1 MNYLENLNKIKN
13 KRILVIG
20 DIMLDE
26 YWAAPIE
33 KISQESPIGV
43 YKFKD
48 SSFNLGG
55 AANVAMNLK
64 KIGLKPFLI
73 SSVGI
78 DKESK
83 IIKKILVDNKIEN
96 KLFSVK
102 NKKTIKK
109 LRVYSDNINIFRIDF
124 EEKFEPISLTV
135 VKKIIEKYKF
145 GSVILS
151 DYDKGNLNDCL
162 NLISYFNK
170 LKINVYVDPKSLDF
184 SKYRSAYLVKPN
196 LKELEKAS
204 KKNLTSLK
212 EIKKIGFDI
221 IKKYKFKF
229 LLVTLGN
236 KGMVLLN
243 NKMQSFFQDS
253 LPINNANVI
262 GAGDTVISSFVAS
275 DTSKNELSFTLK
287 FSSLCAGL
295 SVLHFGTQAV
305 KKNDIVKYLIDNKI
319 ININKVISYENI
331 NLIRESYKEIVFT
344 NGCFDILHKGHI
356 HLLKKA
362 KSFGDLLIVGLNS
375 DESIKSLKGNDR
387 PINNLDE
394 RLSLL
399 SEITYIDLIII
410 FEEKTPINLIKKIKP
425 EILVKGDDYKIND
438 VVGGKF
444 IKKNGGKIK
453 LVKLLKN
460 YSSTNIINKIS

>member
-394 RLSLL
+394 RISLL

>member
-73 SSVGI
+73 SSIGI

-83 IIKKILVDNKIEN
+83 IIKKILLDNKIEN
-96 KLFSVK
+96 KLFSIK

-124 EEKFEPISLTV
+124 EEKYEPISLTV
-135 VKKIIEKYKF
+135 LKKIIEKYKF
-145 GSVILS
+145 DSVILS

-204 KKNLTSLK
+204 KKKLTSLK
-212 EIKKIGFDI
+212 EVKKIGFDI

-243 NKMQSFFQDS
+243 DKMQSIFQDS

-305 KKNDIVKYLIDNKI
+305 KKNDIVKYLINNKL
-319 ININKVISYENI
+319 ININKVVSYENI
-331 NLIRESYKEIVFT
+331 NLIRESYKKIVFT

-356 HLLKKA
+356 HLLRKA

-375 DESIKSLKGNDR
+375 DESIKSLKGNER
-387 PINNLDE
+387 PINNLNE

-399 SEITYIDLIII
+399 SEIPYIDLIII

-444 IKKNGGKIK
+444 IKKNGGNIK

>member
-83 IIKKILVDNKIEN
+83 IIKKILLDNKIEN
-96 KLFSVK
+96 KLFSIK

-124 EEKFEPISLTV
+124 EEKFEPISLSV
-135 VKKIIEKYKF
+135 LKKIIEKYKF
-145 GSVILS
+145 DSVILS

-204 KKNLTSLK
+204 KKKLTSLK

-253 LPINNANVI
+253 LPVNNANVI

-305 KKNDIVKYLIDNKI
+305 KKIDIVKYLIDNKL

-331 NLIRESYKEIVFT
+331 NLIRESYKKIVFT

-399 SEITYIDLIII
+399 SEIPYIDLIII
-410 FEEKTPINLIKKIKP
+410 FSEKTPINLIKKIKP

-444 IKKNGGKIK
+444 IKKNGGNIK

>member
-1 MNYLENLNKIKN
+1 MNYLEILNKIKN

-26 YWAAPIE
+26 YWEAPIK

-48 SSFNLGG
+48 KNYNLGG

-64 KIGLKPFLI
+64 KIDLKPFLI
-73 SSVGI
+73 SSVGN
-78 DKESK
+78 DKDAK
-83 IIKKILVDNKIEN
+83 IVNEILFNNKIDN
-96 KLFSVK
+96 KLFSQK

-124 EEKFEPISLTV
+124 EENYEPISLKEI
-135 VKKIIEKYKF
+135 KKINKKF
-145 GSVILS
+145 KFDSVILS
-151 DYDKGNLNDCL
+151 DYDKGNLKDCL

-170 LKINVYVDPKSLDF
+170 LKINVYVDPKSQDF
-184 SKYRSAYLVKPN
+184 IKYRGAYLVKPN
-196 LKELEKAS
+196 LNELEKAT
-204 KKNLTSLK
+204 KKKLTNLNQ
-212 EIKKIGFDI
+212 IKKVGFSI
-221 IKKYKFKF
+221 VKKYNFKF

-236 KGMVLLN
+236 KGMILLT
-243 NKMQSFFQDS
+243 NKLQSFFQDS
-253 LPINNANVI
+253 LSINNANVI

-275 DTSKNELSFTLK
+275 DTSVNETKSSLE

-295 SVLHFGTQAV
+295 SVLHFGTKAV
-305 KKNDIVKYLIDNKI
+305 NKTEIIKYLIENRL
-319 ININKVISYENI
+319 INNNKVINIENI
-331 NLIRESYKEIVFT
+331 DLIRGTYKKIVFT

-375 DESIKSLKGNDR
+375 DNSIKSLKGNDR

-399 SEITYIDLIII
+399 SEISYIDLLII

-425 EILVKGDDYKIND
+425 KILVKGDDYKIND
-438 VVGGKF
+438 IVGGKF
-444 IKKNGGKIK
+444 VKKYGGNIK

>member
-1 MNYLENLNKIKN
+1 MNYLEILNKTKN

-73 SSVGI
+73 SSVGY
-78 DKESK
+78 DKDAS
-83 IIKKILVDNKIEN
+83 IIKKILLDNKIEN
-96 KLFSVK
+96 KLFSLK

-109 LRVYSDNINIFRIDF
+109 LRVYSDNINIFRVDF
-124 EEKFEPISLTV
+124 EEKYDPISLKV
-135 VKKIIEKYKF
+135 LKKINKIYKF
-145 GSVILS
+145 DSVIFS

-162 NLISYFNK
+162 NLITYLNK
-170 LKINVYVDPKSLDF
+170 IKINVYVDPKSLDF
-184 SKYRSAYLVKPN
+184 AKYHSAYLVKPN

-204 KKNLTSLK
+204 KKSLTSLNQ
-212 EIKKIGFDI
+212 IKKIGFEI
-221 IKKYKFKF
+221 IKKYNFKL

-243 NKMQSFFQDS
+243 FKMQSFFQDPLS
-253 LPINNANVI
+253 VNNANVI

-275 DTSKNELSFTLK
+275 DTSNNELSSTLK
-287 FSSLCAGL
+287 FSNLCAGL
-295 SVLHFGTQAV
+295 SVSHFGTKAV
-305 KKNDIVKYLIDNKI
+305 KKNDIIKYLIDNRL
-319 ININKVISYENI
+319 INNNKVISIENV
-331 NLIRESYKEIVFT
+331 NFIRNSYKKIVFT

-362 KSFGDLLIVGLNS
+362 KSYGDLLIVGLNS
-375 DESIKSLKGNDR
+375 DKSIKYLKGSDR

-399 SEITYIDLIII
+399 SEIPYIDLLII

-425 EILVKGDDYKIND
+425 EILVKGDDYNID
-438 VVGGKF
+438 DIVGGEFVKN
-444 IKKNGGKIK
+444 NGGNIK